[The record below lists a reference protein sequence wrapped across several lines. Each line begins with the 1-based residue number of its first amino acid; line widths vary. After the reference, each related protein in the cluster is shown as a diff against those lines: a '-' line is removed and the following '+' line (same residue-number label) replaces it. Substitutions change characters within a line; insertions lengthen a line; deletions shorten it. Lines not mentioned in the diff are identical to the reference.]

1 MLRLVDYVRTY
12 RTLARQL
19 ATPAL
24 AGQWRNLGVA
34 PETAA
39 RWANVGY
46 LPAEAAELI
55 VDGVTLELVLD
66 VEAALGEGD
75 ELAALTL
82 DLLLNEDGG
91 Q

>member
-19 ATPAL
+19 ASPAL
-24 AGQWRNLGVA
+24 AGQWRRLGAA

-39 RWANVGY
+39 AWANAGY
-46 LPAEAAELI
+46 LPSEAADLI
-55 VDGVTLELVLD
+55 ADGVTPELVLD
-66 VEAALGEGD
+66 VEGALGEGD

-82 DLLLNEDGG
+82 DLLFNEDGR